1 MYTLAFNINE
11 TLKLVYAQSALR
23 ALASSAEQKHPHI
36 FDDDNEA
43 LSLFSSPEALGL
55 TPDELAS
62 AIGNKGVTVG
72 ALGLPEYG
80 TPFVRGMLE
89 DTRPKNFSELV
100 RISGF
105 SHGTDVWLNNDQEGD
120 R

>member
-43 LSLFSSPEALGL
+43 LLHVIFVNGFFTLAQAMMGYVIGYELDIDRHCAVHPCRSLRHRKQPG
-55 TPDELAS
+55 
-62 AIGNKGVTVG
+62 
-72 ALGLPEYG
+72 
-80 TPFVRGMLE
+80 
-89 DTRPKNFSELV
+89 
-100 RISGF
+100 SG
-105 SHGTDVWLNNDQEGD
+105 
-120 R
+120 

>member
-43 LSLFSSPEALGL
+43 LLHVIF
-55 TPDELAS
+55 
-62 AIGNKGVTVG
+62 I
-72 ALGLPEYG
+72 
-80 TPFVRGMLE
+80 
-89 DTRPKNFSELV
+89 
-100 RISGF
+100 
-105 SHGTDVWLNNDQEGD
+105 
-120 R
+120 

>member
-43 LSLFSSPEALGL
+43 LLHVIFVNGFFTLAQAMMGYVIGY
-55 TPDELAS
+55 ELD
-62 AIGNKGVTVG
+62 ID
-72 ALGLPEYG
+72 
-80 TPFVRGMLE
+80 RII
-89 DTRPKNFSELV
+89 R
-100 RISGF
+100 RISR
-105 SHGTDVWLNNDQEGD
+105 HNAEMAKRVKEIALYRRTLNCSVPYSLYLV
-120 R
+120 